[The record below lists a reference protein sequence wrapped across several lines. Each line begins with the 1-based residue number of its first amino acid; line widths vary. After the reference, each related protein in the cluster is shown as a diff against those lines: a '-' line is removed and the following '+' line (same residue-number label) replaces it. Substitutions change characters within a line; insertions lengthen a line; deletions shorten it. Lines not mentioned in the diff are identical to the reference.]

1 MKVTIEV
8 DCTPEEARRF
18 MGLPDVSAV
27 QDRMVAEMEEK
38 MREAMNNMDPESL
51 LQQWMPG
58 AMQGFE
64 QMQKAFWNQMGMG
77 GGTADKDK
85 K

>member
-18 MGLPDVSAV
+18 IGLPDITAV

-38 MREAMNNMDPESL
+38 LREAMNGMDPEAMLKS
-51 LQQWMPG
+51 WMPG
-58 AMQGFE
+58 TMQGFE
-64 QMQKAFWNQMGMG
+64 QMQKAFWSQMGMG
-77 GGTADKDK
+77 GNDPDKDQK
-85 K
+85 

>member
-27 QDRMVAEMEEK
+27 QDRMVEEMEEK
-38 MREAMNNMDPESL
+38 MREAMANMDFETILKS
-51 LQQWMPG
+51 WMPG
-58 AMQGFE
+58 AMQTFE
-64 QMQKAFWNQMGMG
+64 DMQKAFWNQMGMAG
-77 GGTADKDK
+77 GGVDQDK